1 MTTAPDDTHP
11 PAGPVNGADAKPA
24 ESACPAAPR
33 LAPLQS
39 WESVG
44 FIALVVLLL
53 SVPVYLVRSAH
64 TVRPTGERAA
74 ARYVG
79 SEKCRP
85 CHVKA
90 WTAWQDSHHAQSM
103 AAATDA
109 TVLGDFNG
117 AVFEGDGI
125 RARFYK
131 KGRMFCVETEGPDG
145 RPTEYEIRYTFGFYP
160 LQQYLVPFPGG
171 RFQCLSVAWDSKDR
185 KWFFLYPGQR
195 IPPGDW
201 LHWTRQAANWNSMC
215 AECHSTGL
223 RKRYNLETETYNTTW
238 TDINVGCETCHGPGS
253 HHVEWAA
260 QPPMARP
267 AVENFDLTVRTGGLT
282 NRELVE
288 LCAFCHSRRAS
299 LGDYDP
305 TAKLLDNELPE
316 LLREGMYHPDGQ
328 ILEEVYEYGSFTQS
342 KMYHND
348 VRCSDCHD
356 VHSVRRRL
364 EGNALCL
371 QCHRGDTY
379 DTPAHHFHK
388 QAVDGRPSPGAL
400 CERCHMPGRFY
411 MVNDWRLDHSL
422 RVPRPDLSRALGTPN
437 ACNAPA
443 CHDDKGVEWAVQH
456 FTRWYGLTQKPHYGP
471 VLAAGRARSPDAAP
485 RLVELARDRLR
496 PVIVRATA
504 LELLRGYPGAET
516 EAALREA
523 LGDEEPLL
531 RAAAADTLEGLSPD
545 QALKLFFPLL
555 NDPARAVRLQAARH
569 LAAVPAGAWPASKRA
584 AYQKSLEELK
594 RVYAFQADFPQ
605 GRYNLGNLYVDLG
618 QTGPAEAHY
627 LKAIDF
633 DSKFFPARMNLALL
647 YNATGRNAPA
657 ELQYRAVLA
666 DYPAN
671 GEAAYSLG
679 LLLAEERRTAEA
691 EAWLRLAADR
701 LPAMPRVHYNF
712 GLLLQS
718 LGKPGEAESAL
729 LRALALEPDDPDFLY
744 AVALH
749 YLQRQD
755 WSRAECYAD
764 RLATRHPANPAG
776 PALLDAIRRRRAPT
790 PPEPSSGGL
799 QP

>member
-11 PAGPVNGADAKPA
+11 PAGPVNGADAKPD

-39 WESVG
+39 WELVG

-64 TVRPTGERAA
+64 TVRPTGKRAA

-90 WTAWQDSHHAQSM
+90 WTAWRDSHHAQSM

-223 RKRYNLETETYNTTW
+223 RKRYDPASETYTTTW

-305 TAKLLDNELPE
+305 TAKLLDNAWRRSTSTAPSP
-316 LLREGMYHPDGQ
+316 RA
-328 ILEEVYEYGSFTQS
+328 
-342 KMYHND
+342 
-348 VRCSDCHD
+348 RCTTTTSAAPTATTCTAFGGAWRGT
-356 VHSVRRRL
+356 HSACSATGATPTTRRR
-364 EGNALCL
+364 
-371 QCHRGDTY
+371 T
-379 DTPAHHFHK
+379 T
-388 QAVDGRPSPGAL
+388 ST
-400 CERCHMPGRFY
+400 
-411 MVNDWRLDHSL
+411 
-422 RVPRPDLSRALGTPN
+422 SR
-437 ACNAPA
+437 
-443 CHDDKGVEWAVQH
+443 KSM
-456 FTRWYGLTQKPHYGP
+456 
-471 VLAAGRARSPDAAP
+471 AGRAPAP
-485 RLVELARDRLR
+485 FANG
-496 PVIVRATA
+496 ATC
-504 LELLRGYPGAET
+504 
-516 EAALREA
+516 
-523 LGDEEPLL
+523 
-531 RAAAADTLEGLSPD
+531 
-545 QALKLFFPLL
+545 
-555 NDPARAVRLQAARH
+555 QAASTWSTT
-569 LAAVPAGAWPASKRA
+569 GAW
-584 AYQKSLEELK
+584 
-594 RVYAFQADFPQ
+594 
-605 GRYNLGNLYVDLG
+605 
-618 QTGPAEAHY
+618 T
-627 LKAIDF
+627 
-633 DSKFFPARMNLALL
+633 
-647 YNATGRNAPA
+647 
-657 ELQYRAVLA
+657 
-666 DYPAN
+666 
-671 GEAAYSLG
+671 
-679 LLLAEERRTAEA
+679 TAC
-691 EAWLRLAADR
+691 
-701 LPAMPRVHYNF
+701 
-712 GLLLQS
+712 
-718 LGKPGEAESAL
+718 
-729 LRALALEPDDPDFLY
+729 
-744 AVALH
+744 
-749 YLQRQD
+749 
-755 WSRAECYAD
+755 EC
-764 RLATRHPANPAG
+764 
-776 PALLDAIRRRRAPT
+776 PALT
-790 PPEPSSGGL
+790 
-799 QP
+799 